1 MIIKVVCPV
10 CKANNELSA
19 SLTACRRCREDLSL
33 LYSIKG
39 YSYKYRLYAVQLLA
53 QQHLNQSAAL
63 AQVAIYL
70 DKSI

>member
-39 YSYKYRLYAVQLLA
+39 YSYKYRLYAVQFLA
-53 QQHLNQSAAL
+53 QQRLNQSATL
-63 AQVAIYL
+63 AQVALYL